1 MFPIL
6 LGLLL
11 LSPASMLARQG
22 KGYDELYARYLAA
35 ARQPSAA
42 PAPLWMTDLMTDPVA
57 RRMNDI
63 VTVRVIES
71 VSAAGSADSRT
82 GKASSADVTF
92 PPGRITDA
100 LGHILPTSSET
111 KFTGSG
117 GTTRTTELSAVM
129 TARVV
134 EVLPNGDLVVEGV
147 RELDING
154 DRNLIVLTGVI
165 RSIDILPGNVIPST
179 RIGQLRIRSL
189 SQGLIKDSL
198 SPGWL
203 IRVLNKIF

>member
-1 MFPIL
+1 VFAGALVCLP
-6 LGLLL
+6 
-11 LSPASMLARQG
+11 SLAAAQQP
-22 KGYDELYARYLAA
+22 KSYDDLWARYQAA
-35 ARQPSAA
+35 ARQPVAA
-42 PAPLWMTDLMTDPVA
+42 PPLWMTDLMSDPVA

-63 VTVRVIES
+63 VTVRVLES

-82 GKASSADVTF
+82 GKASDANVTF
-92 PPGRITDA
+92 PPGKITDA
-100 LGHILPTSSET
+100 LGHILPTSAET
-111 KFTGSG
+111 KFNGSG
-117 GTTRTTELSAVM
+117 TTSRTTELAAIMS
-129 TARVV
+129 ARVV

-154 DRNLIVLTGVI
+154 DRTLIVLTGVI

-203 IRVLNKIF
+203 IRILNKIF